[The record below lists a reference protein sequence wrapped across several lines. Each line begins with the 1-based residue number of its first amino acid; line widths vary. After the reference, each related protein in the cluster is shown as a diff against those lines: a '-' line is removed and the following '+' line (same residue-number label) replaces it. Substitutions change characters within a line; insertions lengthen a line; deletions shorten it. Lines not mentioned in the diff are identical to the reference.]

1 MNDLFGVH
9 DVGGASLAEAL
20 VIALALAEICVG
32 SLDVVDQCSSAVLR
46 HFLNGIADHSGLS
59 QGTRRLIF

>member
-9 DVGGASLAEAL
+9 DVGGARLAEAL
-20 VIALALAEICVG
+20 VIALAKICVG

-46 HFLNGIADHSGLS
+46 HFLNGFADHSGLS